1 MPRCRS
7 QNLAE
12 KGVHEVQQRRFVLV
26 ANDHPLVSALSENA
40 GRLQMGE
47 ISMMPEGLVKIS
59 SALYESVLPL
69 VKSQVE
75 SQIKVRDFT
84 KATVTVQPAEYA
96 SWADARNEMIVEAK
110 RPLKAQLQAELQ
122 NASSDEAAQEE
133 IRAAFQSREAA
144 LEHEL
149 DHRPLDLHMEVS
161 YAYNFLSNDDQKS

>member
-1 MPRCRS
+1 MCCHDS
-7 QNLAE
+7 SHCA
-12 KGVHEVQQRRFVLV
+12 H
-26 ANDHPLVSALSENA
+26 AALH
-40 GRLQMGE
+40 R
-47 ISMMPEGLVKIS
+47 EGLVKIS

-84 KATVTVQPAEYA
+84 RASVTVQPAEYA
-96 SWADARNEMIVEAK
+96 SWAEARNEMIVEAK

-122 NASSDEAAQEE
+122 NARDEESQDE

-161 YAYNFLSNDDQKS
+161 YAYNFLSHDDK